1 MALPR
6 CSSSSTLSDPDQRIN
21 KFIQRKKGWW
31 EFKIFFPRIH
41 GRWISKLFWLHISG
55 GETEASEDKRKKRVK
70 PKRWEGAKTRN
81 RSQIFGSQVISTS
94 AKFSFRLFSL
104 WVLHRLSTTLFEN
117 LLTLPEMLKNWVS
130 WKQNCLIYCHLAGM
144 CAALLPSCLTLC
156 DPMDR
161 SPPSSSV
168 HGILQ
173 ARILEW
179 VAMPSFTRSSQED
192 RTRVSYLLCT
202 GRRAL

>member
-1 MALPR
+1 MHQTRPLASRRALRSPTTRPSVQGSVGSDLPTRHVSLAGWHSPR

-21 KFIQRKKGWW
+21 KFIQRKKRWW

-70 PKRWEGAKTRN
+70 PKRREGAKTRN

-104 WVLHRLSTTLFEN
+104 WVLHRLSTTLSEN
-117 LLTLPEMLKNWVS
+117 LLTLPEMLWVS
-130 WKQNCLIYCHLAGM
+130 WKQNGLIYCHLAGM
-144 CAALLPSCLTLC
+144 CAALLPSCLTL
-156 DPMDR
+156 
-161 SPPSSSV
+161 
-168 HGILQ
+168 
-173 ARILEW
+173 
-179 VAMPSFTRSSQED
+179 
-192 RTRVSYLLCT
+192 
-202 GRRAL
+202 